1 MLRLRVAEL
10 ELELALDV
18 ERLRLDEVT
27 LPLLVV
33 ALLREDEPFVTAE
46 EFVAV
51 PLPDVAVPL
60 PTELFC
66 AAAAFD

>member
-27 LPLLVV
+27 LPLLVA
-33 ALLREDEPFVTAE
+33 ALPRDDEPFVTAE
-46 EFVAV
+46 LFVAE
-51 PLPDVAVPL
+51 PL

-66 AAAAFD
+66 AAAFD

>member
-27 LPLLVV
+27 LPLLVA
-33 ALLREDEPFVTAE
+33 ALPRDEVPFVTAE
-46 EFVAV
+46 LFVAE
-51 PLPDVAVPL
+51 PL

-66 AAAAFD
+66 AAAFD

>member
-27 LPLLVV
+27 LPLLVA
-33 ALLREDEPFVTAE
+33 ALPRDDEPFVTAE
-46 EFVAV
+46 LF
-51 PLPDVAVPL
+51 VAVPL

-66 AAAAFD
+66 AAAFD

>member
-1 MLRLRVAEL
+1 VLRLRVAEL

-27 LPLLVV
+27 LPLLVA
-33 ALLREDEPFVTAE
+33 ALPRDEVPFVTAE
-46 EFVAV
+46 LFVAV
-51 PLPDVAVPL
+51 PVPDVAEPL

-66 AAAAFD
+66 AAAFD